1 VGEPS
6 CLFYK
11 NNQSKRRVSVARG
24 RFETITRGRNS
35 GCIKEYK
42 LLTCSSVPRRQGGL
56 LEEDG
61 GPTLLVDEG
70 LQDRPQAGVWQQRRR
85 PGGVPSC
92 IKHEIIFCHEPEVL
106 DLPNI
111 STGTC

>member
-1 VGEPS
+1 MGEPS

-85 PGGVPSC
+85 PGGVPTC
-92 IKHEIIFCHEPEVL
+92 IKH
-106 DLPNI
+106 
-111 STGTC
+111 